1 MNDRRTYERD
11 ALVTDATM
19 MFVDEMRSH
28 IELTGKDRAKFLH
41 NFCTNDILKLAVGQG
56 CEAFVCNVKGRIL
69 GFITVFVTE
78 SSLWIE
84 TVPGAATGLI
94 AHLDR
99 YLIREEVTLTDQ
111 SANVTEVLLT
121 GPQARTMLSA
131 VIGDVSAT
139 DDWPLY
145 HTETTPFN
153 GIVVRV
159 ARIDTLGDPTWL
171 LIAPRAAAPMLV
183 QQLEAAGAER
193 GSPEFAES
201 LRIAAGFPHY
211 GRDISEDHL
220 AQEVGR
226 TTRSISF
233 TKGCYLGQE
242 PIARLD
248 ALGHTNRELRRLRSE
263 SSTPIIN
270 GAILRDA
277 DGTQDIGIIT
287 SAAPAPNGIGSVAL
301 GYLKSR
307 WTAPDSRVLVAS
319 EAGMIEAVV
328 Q

>member
-1 MNDRRTYERD
+1 MADRQTYERD
-11 ALVTDATM
+11 ALVTDATT
-19 MFVDEMRSH
+19 MFVDETRSH

-41 NFCTNDILKLAVGQG
+41 NFCTNDILKLAAGQG

-69 GFITVFVTE
+69 GFITVFVGDN
-78 SSLWIE
+78 SLWIE
-84 TVPGAATGLI
+84 TVPGAAAGLI

-111 SANVTEVLLT
+111 SANVTEILLT

-131 VIGDVSAT
+131 VFGDVSAT
-139 DDWPLY
+139 NDWPLY
-145 HTETTPFN
+145 QTETASLN
-153 GIVVRV
+153 GVRV

-171 LIAPRAAAPMLV
+171 LIAPRAAAPILV

-193 GSPEFAES
+193 GSPEFVES

-226 TTRSISF
+226 TKRSISF

-248 ALGHTNRELRRLRSE
+248 ALGHTNRELRRIRSD
-263 SSTPIIN
+263 SATSVVV
-270 GAILRDA
+270 GAVLRDA

-287 SAAPAPNGIGSVAL
+287 SAAPAPNGVGSVAI

-307 WTAPDSRVLVAS
+307 WTASGSRVLVTC